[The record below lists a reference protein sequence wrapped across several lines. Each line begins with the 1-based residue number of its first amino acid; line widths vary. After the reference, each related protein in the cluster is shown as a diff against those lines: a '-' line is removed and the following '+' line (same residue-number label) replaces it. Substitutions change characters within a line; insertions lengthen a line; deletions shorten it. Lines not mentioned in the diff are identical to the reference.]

1 MEEPRDQ
8 GGKETAASMLVA
20 VAASAFAVASF
31 LIKGRKNY
39 EKKKNT
45 SNFGEKKMK
54 IRDWNH

>member
-39 EKKKNT
+39 EKKKILVIL
-45 SNFGEKKMK
+45 GRKK
-54 IRDWNH
+54 